1 MPLQR
6 NVRKRPGKVATPSAR
21 RGVKEYALFLKILTD
36 ASVTHD
42 RMLDAFETA
51 ALQDDPAEK
60 TKLCTFV
67 VVRSRRTL
75 WLRNSIDAAMGW
87 VEIVEAKTVLVF

>member
-51 ALQDDPAEK
+51 ALQDDPLEK
-60 TKLCTFV
+60 P
-67 VVRSRRTL
+67 S
-75 WLRNSIDAAMGW
+75 LR
-87 VEIVEAKTVLVF
+87 E